1 METVPFNGLNGSG
14 SSLPRSFVFLS
25 KVPSHKSLSSSSA
38 KNERREN
45 FRFRY
50 TAVLPFVDRFVTRIG
65 IIWKR
70 KRKRRGKKGEKVTE
84 RRAGRGEEE
93 GGGRRRRRR
102 MEGGRR
108 IRMERKAAGSK
119 V

>member
-93 GGGRRRRRR
+93 GGQGEEEEDGWRGG
-102 MEGGRR
+102 EG
-108 IRMERKAAGSK
+108 
-119 V
+119 

>member
-25 KVPSHKSLSSSSA
+25 KVQSHKSLSSSVQR
-38 KNERREN
+38 ERREN

-50 TAVLPFVDRFVTRIG
+50 TRIPFVVDRFVTRIG

-70 KRKRRGKKGEKVTE
+70 KRKRRESKGGGGGNGE
-84 RRAGRGEEE
+84 RRAWRGKKKKD
-93 GGGRRRRRR
+93 GGEKNKNG
-102 MEGGRR
+102 
-108 IRMERKAAGSK
+108 RKAAGSK

>member
-93 GGGRRRRRR
+93 GGRGGRRRRR
-102 MEGGRR
+102 MEGG
-108 IRMERKAAGSK
+108 EKDKNGEEGGGE
-119 V
+119 

>member
-93 GGGRRRRRR
+93 GGEEKKKKKTDGGGEKDKNGE
-102 MEGGRR
+102 EGGG
-108 IRMERKAAGSK
+108 E
-119 V
+119 